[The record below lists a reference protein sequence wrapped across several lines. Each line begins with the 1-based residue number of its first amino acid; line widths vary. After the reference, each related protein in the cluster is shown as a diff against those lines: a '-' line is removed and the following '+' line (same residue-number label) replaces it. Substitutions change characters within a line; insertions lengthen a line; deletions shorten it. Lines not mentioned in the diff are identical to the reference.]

1 MSRSVSI
8 SVRGVLPVA
17 GWLVAACARTTQ
29 PAADPAPGAAVTGVA
44 ITGVSIVD
52 VQTGRIDA
60 GRTVVVRGNRI
71 VSISP
76 AGTRTPPATQIVR
89 GDGTY
94 LIPGLWDMHTHSASA
109 AAREL
114 PLHLSFGVTGIRNMH
129 TTVDTALQLVAA
141 IRRAVTAGTLTGPR
155 FVANGATVDGPRPAQ
170 QGSVTIGGP
179 EHARRVVDSLVA
191 GGAEF
196 VKVYNLLPRETYFA
210 VVDAAKATGM
220 PLVGHVPFTVRA
232 EEAAAAGQ
240 RSIEHFDGLDF
251 SCSSRGEALRSAFLA
266 RPSREAWHATT
277 DSLTASWS
285 ASSCAPAIA
294 AFARHRTWQ
303 VPTLAVA
310 WGDAASDSVLAD
322 SAAVR
327 LVSPRALEAWRG
339 MAGEASEGY
348 RRLARA
354 RFDNAVA
361 TLRLV
366 HAAGIPIL
374 AGTDVGNP
382 FVVPGWSLHRE
393 LELLVEAGLSPLEA
407 LQAATLNPA
416 RFLEATDSLGTVAVG
431 KLGDLVLLDGN
442 PLTDIRQTQRI
453 RGVMVN
459 GRYFDRAALDALR
472 VIR

>member
-8 SVRGVLPVA
+8 GMGAALPVA
-17 GWLVAACARTTQ
+17 GWLVAACAGTARR
-29 PAADPAPGAAVTGVA
+29 AADPASEVA
-44 ITGVSIVD
+44 ITNVSIVD
-52 VQTGRIDA
+52 VETGRIDS
-60 GRTVVVRGNRI
+60 GRTVLVRGTRI
-71 VSISP
+71 VSIGP
-76 AGTRTPPATQIVR
+76 AGARTPPAGQVVPA
-89 GDGTY
+89 DGAY
-94 LIPGLWDMHTHSASA
+94 LIPGLWDMHTHSATA
-109 AAREL
+109 AVREL

-141 IRRAVTAGTLTGPR
+141 IRQSLTAGTLTGPR
-155 FVANGATVDGPRPAQ
+155 FVANGAIVDGPRPAQ
-170 QGSVTIGGP
+170 QGSVRIGRP
-179 EHARRVVDSLVA
+179 EDARRIVDSLAA

-210 VVDAAKATGM
+210 VVDAAKANRV

-251 SCSSRGEALRSAFLA
+251 SCSARGEALRSAFLA

-277 DSLTASWS
+277 DSLSATWS

-294 AFARHRTWQ
+294 ALARYRTWQ
-303 VPTLAVA
+303 VPTLVVA

-322 SAAVR
+322 TATTR
-327 LVSPRALEAWRG
+327 LASPRALEAWRG

-348 RRLARA
+348 RRLARV

-382 FVVPGWSLHRE
+382 FVVPGRSLHRE

-416 RFLEATDSLGTVAVG
+416 RFLEATDSLGTIAVG
-431 KLGDLVLLDGN
+431 KLGDFVLLDGN

-453 RGVMVN
+453 RGVMIN
-459 GRYFDRAALDALR
+459 GRYFDRASLHALR
-472 VIR
+472 AGQ